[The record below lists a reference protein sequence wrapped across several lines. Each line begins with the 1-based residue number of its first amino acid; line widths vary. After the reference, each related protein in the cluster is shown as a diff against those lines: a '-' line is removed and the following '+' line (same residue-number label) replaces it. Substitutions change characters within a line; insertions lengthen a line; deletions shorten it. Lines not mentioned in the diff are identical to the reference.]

1 MRLYYTT
8 TSRVDTPQQKANQ
21 SLGGFKS
28 SSLVPNSS
36 FGSLFSDISSL
47 FIERDLPEYIGI
59 ILINELESECTDIKL
74 WINRDIDSICKYKV
88 SVVELNSRNE
98 MEMLP
103 SINSKPLYAEF
114 YDANSIDNA
123 INIPPMLP
131 NEQYGIWIERSLD
144 KESSNYVNRGNC
156 EVLYNNPNIFDNKI
170 EEFEVKIQFNG

>member
-1 MRLYYTT
+1 M
-8 TSRVDTPQQKANQ
+8 DTPQQKANQ

-59 ILINELESECTDIKL
+59 ILINEMEVESTDIKL
-74 WINRDIDSICKYKV
+74 WITRDIDSICKYKV

-123 INIPPMLP
+123 INIPPMLS

-144 KESSNYVNRGNC
+144 KESSSYVNRGNC

>member
-1 MRLYYTT
+1 M
-8 TSRVDTPQQKANQ
+8 DTPQQKANQ

-59 ILINELESECTDIKL
+59 ILINEMEVESTDIKL
-74 WINRDIDSICKYKV
+74 WISRDVDSICKYKV

-114 YDANSIDNA
+114 YEANSIDSA

-144 KESSNYVNRGNC
+144 KESTSYINRSNC
-156 EVLYNNPNIFDNKI
+156 EKLYTDPSIFSNKI
-170 EEFEVKIQFNG
+170 EEFDVKIEFNG